1 MSEEPQKIVALVDG
15 SAYSAS
21 VCDHAAWLSGR
32 TGAPVELIHVLGRR
46 EAPERPDLSGAIALG
61 ARTALLEE
69 LAELDARRAKLAGH
83 RGRAILEDARAIL
96 DKAGV
101 AEVTTRLR
109 HGGLI
114 EALAEVEADARVIM
128 IGKRGEAADFARGHL
143 GSNLERVA
151 RVSRRP
157 VFVASRAFRPIYRVL
172 VAWDGGASA
181 VKAVDHIARSPLFQ
195 GLDIHVVT
203 VGSATPE
210 ALNGLA
216 HAKLPCGTPGSWP
229 RPRSCRGSRKPRLAS
244 WWMRRPSTCW
254 SWGLRPFAHPQPDHR
269 LHHHR
274 HDPILQGV
282 RPPDALTSFRRHPPA
297 SARGGGGIRTGL
309 QCGPPHPDGRFTLPP
324 PEAGKPG
331 PSKGCDCNAASRH
344 HERCGAVPEWHG
356 YHPRHFN
363 LR

>member
-216 HAKLPCGTPGSWP
+216 HAKASLRDAGIMAETAIVPG
-229 RPRSCRGSRKPRLAS
+229 
-244 WWMRRPSTCW
+244 
-254 SWGLRPFAHPQPDHR
+254 QPET
-269 LHHHR
+269 
-274 HDPILQGV
+274 
-282 RPPDALTSFRRHPPA
+282 ALGKLVDEAAFDMLVMGPTAIRA
-297 SARGGGGIRTGL
+297 SA
-309 QCGPPHPDGRFTLPP
+309 
-324 PEAGKPG
+324 A
-331 PSKGCDCNAASRH
+331 
-344 HERCGAVPEWHG
+344 
-356 YHPRHFN
+356 
-363 LR
+363 